1 MKKYLGISAIALGM
15 VVASLP
21 VMPAAAQSA
30 NAATISKDFG
40 CGGFV
45 PTATGGFGS
54 FLVSF
59 EGTQSVINSAGVT
72 SLVCHFDIPAG
83 SCTHSGGL
91 AHMGNGKL
99 FLSDTRQLF
108 LIDVEK
114 ALASGTSAAPNMK
127 VSRGTSMK
135 VGPVR
140 RLSAVRMHSAAS
152 PYASARAAVRA
163 SAS

>member
-59 EGTQSVINSAGVT
+59 EGTQSVSNSAGVT
-72 SLVCHFDIPAG
+72 TLICRFNIPAG
-83 SCTHSGGL
+83 QEPAT
-91 AHMGNGKL
+91 A
-99 FLSDTRQLF
+99 TR
-108 LIDVEK
+108 
-114 ALASGTSAAPNMK
+114 ASGFGCGTFLGFTTDSKMVATPGGEATLTCKINPSA
-127 VSRGTSMK
+127 
-135 VGPVR
+135 
-140 RLSAVRMHSAAS
+140 
-152 PYASARAAVRA
+152 
-163 SAS
+163 

>member
-59 EGTQSVINSAGVT
+59 DGTQSVVNSAGVT
-72 SLVCHFDIPAG
+72 TLICHFDIPAG
-83 SCTHSGGL
+83 QEPAT
-91 AHMGNGKL
+91 ATK
-99 FLSDTRQLF
+99 
-108 LIDVEK
+108 
-114 ALASGTSAAPNMK
+114 ASGFGC
-127 VSRGTSMK
+127 GTFLGFTNDSKM
-135 VGPVR
+135 V
-140 RLSAVRMHSAAS
+140 AS
-152 PYASARAAVRA
+152 PGGRATLTCKING
-163 SAS
+163 ST